1 MLGYL
6 ILLFTILPALE
17 LVLLIKVGT
26 VIGAWQTV
34 VLVILIGATGAWL
47 ARYQGFVTLM
57 RIQESLNRGVM
68 PSAELMDGMMILA
81 GGILLLTPGFITDI
95 GGILLLFPQS
105 RALLKLLLRRKFQ
118 EMIAQGTVVQF
129 GSPHFRKGRFG
140 DYEDFDVRS

>member
-17 LVLLIKVGT
+17 LILLIKVGAA
-26 VIGAWQTV
+26 IGAWQTV

-68 PSAELMDGMMILA
+68 PNAELMDGMMILT
-81 GGILLLTPGFITDI
+81 GGVLLLTPGFITDI
-95 GGILLLFPQS
+95 FGILLLVPIS
-105 RALLKLLLRRKFQ
+105 RALIKVLLRRKFQ
-118 EMIAQGTVVQF
+118 DMIARGTVVQF
-129 GSPHFRKGRFG
+129 GTPHFGKGRSG
-140 DYEDFDVRS
+140 DYEDFDVKS